1 MFDTI
6 NLPLILGAA
15 FIATVT
21 PGPAMLAIAGTSMK
35 AGRTMGMAVAS
46 GVTLAS
52 CVWSTAAAFG
62 LAALMLAHAWV
73 FEVVRYMGAA
83 YLLYLAFRS
92 AHSAIWPRELKT
104 REIKARSYAR
114 AFGQGLLLHLTNP
127 KAIFF
132 FGSLYT
138 LAVPRDASFSDLL
151 LVIVA
156 VAVQAIILFQAEALL
171 FSSLVVMDAYLRTR
185 RWFDAAFAAAFS
197 LAGLKIL
204 TARIG

>member
-35 AGRTMGMAVAS
+35 VGRPMGMAVAA

-62 LAALMLAHAWV
+62 LAALMLTHAWI
-73 FEVVRYMGAA
+73 FETVRYMGAA

-92 AHSAIWPRELKT
+92 ARTAIWPGDLQT
-104 REIKARSYAR
+104 REINASSYAS
-114 AFGQGLLLHLTNP
+114 AFGRGLLLHLTNP

-138 LAVPRDASFSDLL
+138 LAVPRDATFSDLM

-156 VAVQAIILFQAEALL
+156 VAVQAVILFQAEALL
-171 FSSLVVMDAYLRTR
+171 FSSRVVMDAYMRTR
-185 RWFDAAFAAAFS
+185 RWFEAAFAAAFGA
-197 LAGLKIL
+197 AGFKIL
-204 TARIG
+204 TARIE